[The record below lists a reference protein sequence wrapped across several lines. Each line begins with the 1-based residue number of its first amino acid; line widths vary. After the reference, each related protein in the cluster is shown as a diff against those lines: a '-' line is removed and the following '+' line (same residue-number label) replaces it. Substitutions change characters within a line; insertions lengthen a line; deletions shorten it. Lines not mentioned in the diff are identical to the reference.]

1 MFSSSLKQL
10 TVCVTLSLG
19 IVACGGGSD
28 SGPAPTPPTPP
39 TPPPT
44 PVNNAPF
51 ITSLAAAQ
59 SSEAALEVTFSW
71 QVSDAD
77 NDDISCELNPGGQLA
92 NIAIADCVA
101 TTSATVTYSA
111 EGTITANLTAT
122 DSNDSSTDRDLDVDV
137 IDYSPDPEPEP
148 DPTPVLPTPVVSA
161 GENELVVFYNRPDG
175 NYTGWGLHLWADD
188 ICTAYDGPLV
198 EWAAP
203 QAKAGDDPNYGAYW
217 VVNLQADFT
226 DTDCVN
232 YIMHKGDDKAP
243 NNDDQKADLSSNRMI
258 WLLDGI
264 NTIYTEPTMFPS
276 GALIAD
282 TAAHWT
288 TLETVFWQLDD
299 SVAKVRVYSADND
312 DLGYNGETGIAGDN
326 FIEFTAATNIA
337 NALGMPRYSGL
348 DMFAASD
355 ADMADAKN
363 MLKGKLLAI
372 AYDGDDTVLAATYL
386 QTGRVLD
393 DLYTSGN
400 ADADEASLGLAYS
413 ADGITANVW
422 APTAKSVSLK
432 VFNDS
437 KVLQSTEI
445 MTLNEDTGIWSF
457 TTALTNDRAFYQ
469 YELSLYHYTNQKFQT
484 LVSSDPYSVSLSENG
499 VYSQFVNLADE
510 DLKPTDWDSH
520 TIPEIAGL
528 EDAIIY
534 EGNIR
539 DFSIRD
545 ESTTPANRGKYLAF
559 TEQDSAPVMHLKSL
573 VASGLTHFQILPAN
587 DIASVNENFSG
598 QINLTSTVEELCAVN
613 AQAPVCGVESGSAT
627 ILSVF
632 ESYDPTTSDAK
643 LLTQAI
649 EGFDG
654 YNFGYDPKHF
664 NAPDGNFATNS
675 DGISRIL
682 EMRSMNK
689 ALHDMGLRTSLDV
702 VYNHTNTSGLYN
714 NSVLDL
720 VVPGYYYRR
729 DLTTGGVMNATCC
742 HDTETEHR
750 MMDKLMLDSLVMW
763 ASEYKFDAFRFD
775 IMGSHSKTSILNA
788 LAAVKAVDADTYFYG
803 EGWSRP
809 MEGYEQ
815 AGQYEMAGTEIG
827 TFNDRPRDTMLSASL
842 FNDDASLNDQDIMR
856 LGLSGTLADY
866 QLQNKSGEIESGKN
880 FSQSSYA
887 KDPADIINYVSKH
900 DGATLWDKL
909 QYGLATDM
917 TVDDRVRAQN
927 ITITMPIMSQGI
939 PFLQIG
945 GDLIRSKSMDR
956 NSYNNGDWYNLV
968 DFTKNTNNWN
978 VGLPIEFENG
988 KTLADIAAIIN
999 NPETTVNASHISFA
1013 GEVFNEFVSIR
1024 SSSKL
1029 FSLATAQDVYDRVGF
1044 HNTGAKQTKG
1054 LIVMSID
1061 DGTGLTDLDTNH
1073 DAIVVVIN
1081 GSSEEQS
1088 HTVATANGF
1097 ELHSVQQ
1104 NSVDTTVQGASF
1116 SEGTDE
1122 GTFTVPA
1129 LTTAVFVKPQMGE
1142 QGSGLDA
1149 GVTRDAPDE
1158 APYGNTDIYLNTTSG
1173 LDTADMF
1180 SYASNGIYKLDT
1192 VLAEGEQS
1200 FTITSEDGT
1209 EVNLGFTD
1217 VTIGGNSVEVTND
1230 NGSFVINVDAEGS
1243 FTFTLDASGE
1253 VPVLTISSVSLTV
1266 NCSALVDSTDDIP
1279 FTIAGD
1285 GELYVKGDHSGWS
1298 ADEAYRLHYK
1308 GNNTYQAIAEFN
1320 GSMQFKL
1327 ASSDGSWT
1335 TQLWAQA
1342 ADSVAI
1348 NDSNLALGVT
1358 YSVSYED
1365 AGTDNNKTTL
1375 AAGTYSFL
1383 LRLNEANPS
1392 KGSDVG
1398 SMIIQQC
1405 SE

>member
-1 MFSSSLKQL
+1 MLTTSLKQL

-19 IVACGGGSD
+19 LVACGGGSGSD
-28 SGPAPTPPTPP
+28 PAPTPTPTP
-39 TPPPT
+39 TPT
-44 PVNNAPF
+44 PVNNAPV
-51 ITSLAAAQ
+51 ITSLSAAQ
-59 SSEAALEVTFSW
+59 SSESALEVSFSW
-71 QVSDAD
+71 QVTDAD

-92 NIAIADCVA
+92 SIAVDDCLA
-101 TTSATVTYSA
+101 TTTTTVTYSTA
-111 EGTITANLTAT
+111 GTYTASLAVT
-122 DSNDSSTDRDLDVDV
+122 DSNNASTDKALEVSV
-137 IDYSPDPEPEP
+137 IDNSPEP
-148 DPTPVLPTPVVSA
+148 TPELPEPVVTA
-161 GENELVVFYNRPDG
+161 GENELVIFYNRPDG

-188 ICTAYDGPLV
+188 TCSAYDGPLV
-198 EWAAP
+198 EWSAP

-217 VVNLQADFT
+217 VVDLKADYAT
-226 DTDCVN
+226 TDCVN
-232 YIMHKGDDKAP
+232 YIMHKGDNKAP
-243 NNDDQKADLSSNRMI
+243 NNDDQKADLSGNRMV

-264 NTIYTEPTMFPS
+264 STIYTEPTLFPS
-276 GALIAD
+276 GVQIAD

-299 SVAKVRVYSADND
+299 SVAKVRVYSADSD

-326 FIEFTAATNIA
+326 FIEFAPATNAA

-348 DMFAASD
+348 DMFEASA
-355 ADMADAKN
+355 ADMAKAKT

-393 DLYTSGN
+393 DLYTAGD
-400 ADADEASLGLAYS
+400 ADADEATLGLVYAD
-413 ADGITANVW
+413 DGITANVW
-422 APTAKSVSLK
+422 APTAKNVALK
-432 VFNDS
+432 IFNAS
-437 KVLQSTEI
+437 KVLQSTET
-445 MTLNEDTGIWSF
+445 MTLNEETGVWSF
-457 TTALTNDRAFYQ
+457 TTPLTNDRAFYQ
-469 YELSLYHYTNQKFQT
+469 YELTLYHYTNQKFQT

-520 TIPEIAGL
+520 TIPEIADF

-545 ESTTPANRGKYLAF
+545 ESTTQANRGKYLAF

-573 VASGLTHFQILPAN
+573 VAAGLTHFQILPAN
-587 DIASVNENFSG
+587 DIASVNENFSE
-598 QINLTSTVEELCAVN
+598 QINLTSTVDELCAVN
-613 AQAPVCGVESGSAT
+613 AKAPVCGVENGSAT
-627 ILSVF
+627 LLSVF
-632 ESYDPTTSDAK
+632 QSYDPSTTDAK
-643 LLTQAI
+643 LLTQVI
-649 EGFDG
+649 EGLDG

-664 NAPDGNFATNS
+664 NAPDGNFATNA
-675 DGISRIL
+675 DGVSRIL

-842 FNDDASLNDQDIMR
+842 FNESASLNDQDIMR

-880 FSQSSYA
+880 FSQPSYA

-917 TVDDRVRAQN
+917 SVDDRVRAQN
-927 ITITMPIMSQGI
+927 ITISMPVMSQGI

-968 DFTKNTNNWN
+968 DFTKTTNNWN
-978 VGLPIEFENG
+978 VGLPVEFQNDNNPDAINEV
-988 KTLADIAAIIN
+988 IAIIN

-1013 GEVFNEFVSIR
+1013 AEVFNEFVSIR

-1044 HNTGAKQTKG
+1044 HNTGTKQTKG
-1054 LIVMSID
+1054 LIVMSLD
-1061 DGTGLTDLDTNH
+1061 DGIGLTDLDANN

-1081 GSSEEQS
+1081 GSGEAQS
-1088 HTVATANGF
+1088 HTVATASGF

-1104 NSVDTTVQGASF
+1104 NSVDTRVQDASF
-1116 SEGTDE
+1116 TQGTDE

-1129 LTTAVFVKPQMGE
+1129 LTIAVFVKPQLAE

-1149 GVTRDAPDE
+1149 GVTRDAPDV
-1158 APYGNTDIYLNTTSG
+1158 APYGNTDIYLNASN
-1173 LDTADMF
+1173 DFDDANKF
-1180 SYASNGIYKLDT
+1180 SYAGNDIYKLDT
-1192 VLAEGEQS
+1192 VLAAGEQS
-1200 FTITSEDGT
+1200 FTISSEDGT
-1209 EVNLGFTD
+1209 QVNLGFDD

-1230 NGSFVINVDAEGS
+1230 NGSFVINVEAEGS
-1243 FTFTLDASGE
+1243 FTFTLDASSE

-1266 NCSALVDSTDDIP
+1266 NCSALADSTDAIP
-1279 FTIAGD
+1279 FDIAGD

-1298 ADEAYRLHYK
+1298 AAEAYRLHYK
-1308 GNNTYQAIAEFN
+1308 GNNIYQAVAEFD
-1320 GSMQFKL
+1320 GAMQFKL
-1327 ASSDGSWT
+1327 ASSDGSWS

-1342 ADSVAI
+1342 ADSADI

-1358 YSVSYED
+1358 YAVSYED
-1365 AGTDNNKTTL
+1365 AGTANNKTTL
-1375 AAGTYSFL
+1375 AAGSYSFL
-1383 LRLNEANPS
+1383 LTLNEANPS

-1398 SMIIQQC
+1398 TMIIQQC

>member
-1 MFSSSLKQL
+1 MLTTSLKQL
-10 TVCVTLSLG
+10 TVCVALSLG
-19 IVACGGGSD
+19 LVACGGGSD
-28 SGPAPTPPTPP
+28 SEPAPTPPTPP
-39 TPPPT
+39 TP
-44 PVNNAPF
+44 VNNAPS
-51 ITSLAAAQ
+51 ISALTVAQ
-59 SSEAALEVTFSW
+59 IAESALEVTFSW
-71 QVSDAD
+71 QVTDAD
-77 NDDISCELNPGGQLA
+77 NDDMSCELNPGSQLA
-92 NIAIADCVA
+92 SISIADCVV
-101 TTSATVTYSA
+101 TTSVAVTYLA
-111 EGTITANLTAT
+111 AGTYTANLAVT
-122 DSNDSSTDRDLDVDV
+122 DSNSSSTDKDLEVIV
-137 IDYSPDPEPEP
+137 IDNSPEPEP
-148 DPTPVLPTPVVSA
+148 TPDLPEPAVIA

-175 NYTGWGLHLWADD
+175 NYTGWGLHLWADTT
-188 ICTAYDGPLV
+188 CTAYDGPAL
-198 EWAAP
+198 EWTAP
-203 QAKAGDDPNYGAYW
+203 QEQTGDDPNYGPYW
-217 VVNLQADFT
+217 VVNLQADFA

-243 NNDDQKADLSSNRMI
+243 NEDDQKADLSSNRMI

-264 NTIYTEPTMFPS
+264 STIYTEPTLFPS
-276 GALIAD
+276 GVQIAD

-299 SVAKVRVYSADND
+299 TTAKVRVYSADTD

-326 FIEFTAATNIA
+326 FIEFIPATNTA
-337 NALGMPRYSGL
+337 NALGMARYSGL
-348 DMFAASD
+348 DMFTASD
-355 ADMADAKN
+355 ADIADAKN

-372 AYDGDDTVLAATYL
+372 AYDGDDAVLAATYL

-393 DLYTSGN
+393 DLYTSAD
-400 ADADEASLGLAYS
+400 ADADEATLGLTYS
-413 ADGITANVW
+413 DNGITANVW
-422 APTAKSVSLK
+422 APTAKSVALK
-432 VFNDS
+432 IFNDS
-437 KVLQSTEI
+437 KVLQSTET
-445 MTLNEDTGIWSF
+445 MTLDEVTGVWSF
-457 TTALTNDRAFYQ
+457 TAPMSNDRAFYQ

-510 DLKPTDWDSH
+510 SLKPTDWDSH
-520 TIPEIAGL
+520 TVPVIAGI

-545 ESTTPANRGKYLAF
+545 ESTTLANRGKYLAF

-573 VASGLTHFQILPAN
+573 VAAGLTHFQILPAN
-587 DIASVNENFSG
+587 DIASVNENFSE

-613 AQAPVCGVESGSAT
+613 AQAPVCGVENASAT

-643 LLTQAI
+643 LLTKAI

-664 NAPDGNFATNS
+664 NAPDGNFASNA
-675 DGISRIL
+675 DGVTRII
-682 EMRSMNK
+682 EMRGMNK

-763 ASEYKFDAFRFD
+763 ATEYKFDAFRFD
-775 IMGSHSKTSILNA
+775 IMGSHSKTSIVNA

-815 AGQYEMAGTEIG
+815 AGQNEMAGTEIG

-842 FNDDASLNDQDIMR
+842 FNDGASLNDQDIMR

-866 QLQNKSGEIESGKN
+866 QLQNKSGETEFGKN

-917 TVDDRVRAQN
+917 SVDDRVRAQN

-988 KTLADIAAIIN
+988 KTLADIADIIN
-999 NPETTVNASHISFA
+999 NPQTTVNASHISFA
-1013 GEVFNEFVSIR
+1013 GDVFNEFVSIR

-1054 LIVMSID
+1054 LIVMSLD
-1061 DGTGLTDLDTNH
+1061 DGTGLTDLDTSN

-1088 HTVATANGF
+1088 HTIATANGF

-1116 SEGTDE
+1116 SQGMDE

-1129 LTTAVFVKPQMGE
+1129 LTTAVFVKLQVGE
-1142 QGSGLDA
+1142 QGSGLAA
-1149 GVTRDAPDE
+1149 GVTRDAADE
-1158 APYGNTDIYLNTTSG
+1158 APYGNTVIYLN
-1173 LDTADMF
+1173 DTNGFDDEDTF
-1180 SYASNGIYKLDT
+1180 SYVGNGVYKLDT
-1192 VLAEGEQS
+1192 VLAAGEQS
-1200 FTITSEDGT
+1200 FTITSEDGI
-1209 EVNLGFTD
+1209 EVNLGFAD
-1217 VTIGGNSVEVTND
+1217 VSIGGNSVEVTND

-1243 FTFTLDASGE
+1243 FTFILDASGDL
-1253 VPVLTISSVSLTV
+1253 PVLTISSVSLTV
-1266 NCSALVDSTDDIP
+1266 NCSALMDSTDAIP
-1279 FTIAGD
+1279 FAVAGD

-1308 GNNTYQAIAEFN
+1308 GNNTYQAVAEFD
-1320 GSMQFKL
+1320 GAMQFKL
-1327 ASSDGSWT
+1327 ASSDGDWA

-1342 ADSVAI
+1342 ADSTAI
-1348 NDSNLALGVT
+1348 DDTNLALGVT

-1375 AAGTYSFL
+1375 AVGSYSFL
-1383 LRLNEANPS
+1383 LTLNEANPS

-1398 SMIIQQC
+1398 TIIIQQC

>member
-1 MFSSSLKQL
+1 
-10 TVCVTLSLG
+10 
-19 IVACGGGSD
+19 
-28 SGPAPTPPTPP
+28 
-39 TPPPT
+39 
-44 PVNNAPF
+44 
-51 ITSLAAAQ
+51 
-59 SSEAALEVTFSW
+59 
-71 QVSDAD
+71 
-77 NDDISCELNPGGQLA
+77 
-92 NIAIADCVA
+92 
-101 TTSATVTYSA
+101 
-111 EGTITANLTAT
+111 
-122 DSNDSSTDRDLDVDV
+122 
-137 IDYSPDPEPEP
+137 
-148 DPTPVLPTPVVSA
+148 
-161 GENELVVFYNRPDG
+161 
-175 NYTGWGLHLWADD
+175 
-188 ICTAYDGPLV
+188 
-198 EWAAP
+198 
-203 QAKAGDDPNYGAYW
+203 
-217 VVNLQADFT
+217 
-226 DTDCVN
+226 
-232 YIMHKGDDKAP
+232 
-243 NNDDQKADLSSNRMI
+243 
-258 WLLDGI
+258 
-264 NTIYTEPTMFPS
+264 
-276 GALIAD
+276 
-282 TAAHWT
+282 
-288 TLETVFWQLDD
+288 
-299 SVAKVRVYSADND
+299 
-312 DLGYNGETGIAGDN
+312 
-326 FIEFTAATNIA
+326 
-337 NALGMPRYSGL
+337 
-348 DMFAASD
+348 
-355 ADMADAKN
+355 
-363 MLKGKLLAI
+363 
-372 AYDGDDTVLAATYL
+372 
-386 QTGRVLD
+386 
-393 DLYTSGN
+393 
-400 ADADEASLGLAYS
+400 
-413 ADGITANVW
+413 
-422 APTAKSVSLK
+422 
-432 VFNDS
+432 
-437 KVLQSTEI
+437 
-445 MTLNEDTGIWSF
+445 
-457 TTALTNDRAFYQ
+457 
-469 YELSLYHYTNQKFQT
+469 
-484 LVSSDPYSVSLSENG
+484 
-499 VYSQFVNLADE
+499 
-510 DLKPTDWDSH
+510 
-520 TIPEIAGL
+520 
-528 EDAIIY
+528 
-534 EGNIR
+534 
-539 DFSIRD
+539 
-545 ESTTPANRGKYLAF
+545 
-559 TEQDSAPVMHLKSL
+559 
-573 VASGLTHFQILPAN
+573 
-587 DIASVNENFSG
+587 
-598 QINLTSTVEELCAVN
+598 
-613 AQAPVCGVESGSAT
+613 
-627 ILSVF
+627 
-632 ESYDPTTSDAK
+632 
-643 LLTQAI
+643 
-649 EGFDG
+649 
-654 YNFGYDPKHF
+654 
-664 NAPDGNFATNS
+664 
-675 DGISRIL
+675 
-682 EMRSMNK
+682 MNK

-775 IMGSHSKTSILNA
+775 IMGSHSKTSIVNA

-1029 FSLATAQDVYDRVGF
+1029 FSLATAQDVYERVGF

-1054 LIVMSID
+1054 LIVMSLD
-1061 DGTGLTDLDTNH
+1061 DGTGLTDLDTNY

-1081 GSSEEQS
+1081 GSGEEQS
-1088 HTVATANGF
+1088 HTVATASGF

-1129 LTTAVFVKPQMGE
+1129 LTTAVFVKAQMGE
-1142 QGSGLDA
+1142 QGTGLDA
-1149 GVTRDAPDE
+1149 GVTRDKPDE

-1173 LDTADMF
+1173 FDTADMF
-1180 SYASNGIYKLDT
+1180 SYAGNGVYNLDT
-1192 VLAEGEQS
+1192 VLAAGEQS
-1200 FTITSEDGT
+1200 FTITSEDGV
-1209 EVNLGFTD
+1209 EVNVGFAD
-1217 VTIGGNSVEVTND
+1217 AIIGGNSVEVTND

-1253 VPVLTISSVSLTV
+1253 VPVLIISSVSLTV
-1266 NCSALVDSTDDIP
+1266 NCSALVDSTDAIP

-1308 GNNTYQAIAEFN
+1308 GNNTYQAIAEFD

>member
-1 MFSSSLKQL
+1 M
-10 TVCVTLSLG
+10 LS
-19 IVACGGGSD
+19 VAPSTE
-28 SGPAPTPPTPP
+28 SA
-39 TPPPT
+39 
-44 PVNNAPF
+44 
-51 ITSLAAAQ
+51 LA
-59 SSEAALEVTFSW
+59 VTFSW
-71 QVSDAD
+71 QVADAD
-77 NDDISCELNPGGQLA
+77 NDDLSCQLNPGGELA
-92 NIAIADCVA
+92 SIAIADCVS
-101 TTSATVTYSA
+101 TTSTTLNYADTGNY
-111 EGTITANLTAT
+111 TANLSVT
-122 DSNDSSTDRDLDVDV
+122 DSNNASANKDITILIEEDTSA
-137 IDYSPDPEPEP
+137 PEPVI
-148 DPTPVLPTPVVSA
+148 TA
-161 GENELVVFYNRPDG
+161 GENELIIFYNRPDDS
-175 NYTGWGLHLWADD
+175 YTDWGLHLWADEA
-188 ICTAYDGPLV
+188 CTAYDGPLV

-203 QAKAGDDPNYGAYW
+203 QDKAGDDPNYGPYW
-217 VVNLQADFT
+217 VVNLKTDFA

-232 YIMHKGDDKAP
+232 YIMHKGDNKAP
-243 NNDDQKADLSSNRMI
+243 NDDNQKADLSGSRMI

-264 NTIYTEPTMFPS
+264 NTIYTEPTLYPT

-288 TLETVFWQLDD
+288 TLETLFWQLDD
-299 SVAKVRVYSADND
+299 TVAGNTVKVRVYSADND
-312 DLGYNGETGIAGDN
+312 DVGYSSATGVAGDN
-326 FIEFTAATNIA
+326 YIEFATATNTA

-348 DMFAASD
+348 EMFSTND
-355 ADMADAKN
+355 ADIANAKK

-372 AYDGDDTVLAATYL
+372 AYGTDDEILAATYL

-400 ADADEASLGLAYS
+400 ADADEATLGLTYATN
-413 ADGITANVW
+413 GITASVW
-422 APTAKSVSLK
+422 APTAKSVALK
-432 VFNDS
+432 IFNAS
-437 KVLQSTEI
+437 KVLQSTET
-445 MTLNEDTGIWSF
+445 MTLDEVTGVWSF
-457 TTALTNDRAFYQ
+457 TTALSNDRAFYQ

-520 TIPEIAGL
+520 TIPVIAGI

-545 ESTTPANRGKYLAF
+545 ESTTEANRGKYLAF

-573 VASGLTHFQILPAN
+573 VAAGLTHFQILPAN
-587 DIASVNENFSG
+587 DIASVNENFNE

-613 AQAPVCGVESGSAT
+613 AKAPVCGVESDSAT
-627 ILSVF
+627 LLSVF
-632 ESYDPTTSDAK
+632 QSYDVTTSDAK

-649 EGFDG
+649 EGLDG

-664 NAPDGNFATNS
+664 NAPDGNFASNS
-675 DGISRIL
+675 DGVSRIL
-682 EMRSMNK
+682 EMRTMNK

-763 ASEYKFDAFRFD
+763 ANEYKFDAFRFD

-788 LAAVKAVDADTYFYG
+788 LAAIKAVDADTYFYG

-815 AGQYEMAGTEIG
+815 AGQFEMAGTEVG
-827 TFNDRPRDTMLSASL
+827 TFNDRPRDIMLSASL
-842 FNDDASLNDQDIMR
+842 FNQAASFNDQDIMR
-856 LGLSGTLADY
+856 LGLSGTLSDY

-927 ITITMPIMSQGI
+927 LTITMPIMSQGI

-945 GDLIRSKSMDR
+945 GDLLRSKSMDR

-988 KTLADIAAIIN
+988 KTLADIADIIN
-999 NPETTVNASHISFA
+999 NPETAVNASHISFA

-1029 FSLATAQDVYDRVGF
+1029 FSLATAEDVYARVGF
-1044 HNTGAKQTKG
+1044 HNTGLRQTKG
-1054 LIVMSID
+1054 LIVMSLD
-1061 DGTGLTDLDTNH
+1061 DGTGLADLDANN

-1097 ELHSVQQ
+1097 ELHSEQQ
-1104 NSVDTTVQGASF
+1104 NSVDTIVQGASF
-1116 SEGTDE
+1116 TQGTDE
-1122 GTFTVPA
+1122 GTFTVPP
-1129 LTTAVFVKPQMGE
+1129 LTTAVFVKPQIGS
-1142 QGSGLDA
+1142 QGSGLAA
-1149 GVTRDAPDE
+1149 GVTRDAPDV
-1158 APYGNTDIYLNTTSG
+1158 ATFGNTDIYISG
-1173 LDTADMF
+1173 TMNNQGADGFVDADKF
-1180 SYASNGIYKLDT
+1180 SYVGNDVYSLET
-1192 VLAEGEQS
+1192 TLSEGQQS
-1200 FTITSEDGT
+1200 FIITSLNGS
-1209 EVNLGFTD
+1209 EVNLAFDD
-1217 VTIGGNSVEVTND
+1217 VSISSNSVAVSDD
-1230 NGSFVINVDAEGS
+1230 NGELSIMVDSAGS
-1243 FTFTLDASGE
+1243 FTFTLDVYDE
-1253 VPVLTISSVSLTV
+1253 VPVLTVSSVSRTV
-1266 NCSALVDSTDDIP
+1266 DCSALADASEEGP
-1279 FTIAGD
+1279 FNILGTGND
-1285 GELYVKGDHSGWS
+1285 GYLYVKGDHSGYS
-1298 ADEAYRLHYK
+1298 AEDEYRLTYK
-1308 GNNTYQAIAEFN
+1308 GNNTYQAVAEFS
-1320 GSMQFKL
+1320 GAMQFKL
-1327 ASSDGSWT
+1327 ASSDNDWT

-1342 ADSVAI
+1342 DGSSAI
-1348 NDSNLALGVT
+1348 NESDLAVGVS
-1358 YSVSYED
+1358 YSVSYEN
-1365 AGTDNNKTTL
+1365 AGLKNNTATL
-1375 AAGTYSFL
+1375 AAGSYSFL
-1383 LRLNEANPS
+1383 LTLNEANPS
-1392 KGSDVG
+1392 AGADVG
-1398 SMIIQQC
+1398 NLIIQQC
-1405 SE
+1405 QP